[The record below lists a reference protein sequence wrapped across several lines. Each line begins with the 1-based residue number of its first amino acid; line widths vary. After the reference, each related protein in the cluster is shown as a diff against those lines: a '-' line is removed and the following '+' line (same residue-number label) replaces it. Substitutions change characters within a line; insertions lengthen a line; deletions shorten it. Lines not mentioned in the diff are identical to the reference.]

1 MKRILRFLS
10 LVKNFNRALTDAHKA
25 LCNYMAN
32 DFPYIVFKNIMPVKS
47 QCFNT
52 KIYIFERYSTWRTAL
67 ISVNTSQFIYNK
79 TVLKPILQKK

>member
-32 DFPYIVFKNIMPVKS
+32 DFLYIVFNNIMPVKS
-47 QCFNT
+47 QRFNT

-67 ISVNTSQFIYNK
+67 IGINTSQFICNDA
-79 TVLKPILQKK
+79 VLKPILQKK